1 MKKRSL
7 LLLFSITVI
16 SCGTFLK
23 VSELKKNGRFK
34 ASNTAEILKSVPFDL
49 DTHKALLV
57 VNNHE
62 FYLGMARNIN
72 YFDSVITLEEFEQ
85 EIINAGKQKEIG
97 SLTNIEAFSNAYT
110 KYKPFLF
117 LANNIEEGDET
128 YWQLV
133 LINPVNNEEL
143 FANQMLY
150 DFDNIL
156 KITDKNTYNPMYN
169 GLIDYIESNSKT
181 YNK

>member
-49 DTHKALLV
+49 DAHKALLV

-62 FYLGMARNIN
+62 FYLGMAKNIN

-97 SLTNIEAFSNAYT
+97 FLTNIEAFSNAYT

-117 LANNIEEGDET
+117 
-128 YWQLV
+128 W
-133 LINPVNNEEL
+133 LI
-143 FANQMLY
+143 
-150 DFDNIL
+150 
-156 KITDKNTYNPMYN
+156 T
-169 GLIDYIESNSKT
+169 
-181 YNK
+181 